1 MESRQ
6 LYRVKEEDL
15 PRLEKL
21 LTGCFEHDPLYCK
34 LIPDEEIRKGSC
46 RSCLPVT

>member
-34 LIPDEEIRKGSC
+34 LIPDEEIRIGFC

>member
-21 LTGCFEHDPLYCK
+21 LTGCLSTTRY
-34 LIPDEEIRKGSC
+34 
-46 RSCLPVT
+46 TAN

>member
-21 LTGCFEHDPLYCK
+21 LTGCFEHDPLYGK
-34 LIPDEEIRKGSC
+34 QLRQKPFPNLLIRDQFA
-46 RSCLPVT
+46 V